1 MELIRTSHFRSMYL
15 GWTRAMSVNICV
27 GAAGLGSGVAVFI
40 FFNLIFFSIPCHLLL
55 GKVWS
60 GTIKKPQS
68 LVNVGFP
75 VLDYES
81 SRKVYFGEGD
91 GESF

>member
-40 FFNLIFFSIPCHLLL
+40 FFNLIFFFNSLSLTARKGVEWNNKKTSI
-55 GKVWS
+55 
-60 GTIKKPQS
+60 
-68 LVNVGFP
+68 
-75 VLDYES
+75 
-81 SRKVYFGEGD
+81 FG
-91 GESF
+91 